1 MKLSSTRRK
10 SSISAHSFFYV
21 GGAIVLASVLCF
33 QLRVWTND
41 GVAPSA
47 QAPSAQVSRL
57 AADQFTRAVNL
68 FDKDPKSSAALF
80 EKVVAVLPNHAR
92 AWGNLGACYLALEN
106 FDLAQAALARAL
118 HLDATQ
124 ARVHYNQV
132 FQ

>member
-1 MKLSSTRRK
+1 MKLINSRRK
-10 SSISAHSFFYV
+10 SSISAHAFFFV

-33 QLRVWTND
+33 QLRAWTND
-41 GVAPSA
+41 EAAPG
-47 QAPSAQVSRL
+47 AQVSRL
-57 AADQFTRAVNL
+57 AAEHFTRAVNL
-68 FDKDPKSSAALF
+68 FDEDPKSSAALF

-118 HLDATQ
+118 HLDSTQ